1 MTVRDMKK
9 EREYTLKHHLIVF
22 LLYVIGS
29 MLCLNVF
36 TLLFGMD
43 NNRRNRSAAENINL
57 LNDYSVI
64 MEDVM
69 GKLRQYTQ
77 YSTENEEDYQQ
88 ISGELEN
95 GNTILGELFSH
106 TNDTDTLRSLRD
118 IIEVHNQLTEKIV
131 NIHNEMSD
139 GKIDVP
145 LVNERYKETEA
156 IYEILCEEYSVT
168 NQMYLTYINAVSEKQ
183 ADKNLQ
189 FTICYCLI
197 SIGIGISL
205 WTEIKK
211 IYRSVLVPVQ
221 ELVRKADQVQRG
233 IFEPVQLEGQRI
245 RIDREIAL
253 LLQTFNH
260 MTMQMK
266 HQIEVLE
273 ENIRIQKQLEES
285 RFRELQMQI
294 NPHFMFNTLNMIS
307 ETAYFE
313 NAKKT
318 VFLLNKT
325 AKMFRFSLDFSGT
338 SVTLFR
344 EMEEL
349 ENYILI
355 QEQQYGDRIEFRF
368 ELDESFHHILVPS
381 LTLQPLIEN
390 SISHGV
396 GKYTGGGWVKLTT
409 RYCDEEKAGYI
420 VVEDNGVGMEEEQ
433 LKQVKDE
440 MQNYGGG
447 SMKIGLGNVYSR
459 LKMLY
464 GEKFSMDIE
473 SFLNRGTKIT
483 IRIECER
490 GKVSCTGS
498 L

>member
-1 MTVRDMKK
+1 
-9 EREYTLKHHLIVF
+9 
-22 LLYVIGS
+22 
-29 MLCLNVF
+29 
-36 TLLFGMD
+36 
-43 NNRRNRSAAENINL
+43 
-57 LNDYSVI
+57 
-64 MEDVM
+64 M

-189 FTICYCLI
+189 FTICYCPDFYWYRNK
-197 SIGIGISL
+197 SL
-205 WTEIKK
+205 DRNKK
-211 IYRSVLVPVQ
+211 NLPFSACAGAGACP
-221 ELVRKADQVQRG
+221 KADQVQRG

-245 RIDREIAL
+245 RIDGKSPFCFRL
-253 LLQTFNH
+253 LTIWTL
-260 MTMQMK
+260 QMK

-433 LKQVKDE
+433 FK
-440 MQNYGGG
+440 
-447 SMKIGLGNVYSR
+447 
-459 LKMLY
+459 
-464 GEKFSMDIE
+464 
-473 SFLNRGTKIT
+473 NR
-483 IRIECER
+483 
-490 GKVSCTGS
+490 
-498 L
+498 